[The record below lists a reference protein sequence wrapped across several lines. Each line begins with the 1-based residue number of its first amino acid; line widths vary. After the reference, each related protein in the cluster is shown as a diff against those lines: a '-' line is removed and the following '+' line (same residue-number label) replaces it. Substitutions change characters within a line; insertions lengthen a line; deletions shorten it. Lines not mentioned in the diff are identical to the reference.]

1 MTHWQCQSEKVWKR
15 VKVKKYENVKKAFYS
30 SILAFKSSS
39 VKVWNCDIHQRHHT
53 YQSCFWARIVQHLAG
68 DKCYQVKVNQ
78 NCAET
83 FVISSPVQTA
93 ITGQNPFFLISTLMM
108 TRATSARFL
117 EHISWKTLWKIKNFH
132 ESYETQKSDWCFFQL
147 IFTISST
154 MLPFVVERDFEHSAD
169 MLR

>member
-83 FVISSPVQTA
+83 FVISSP
-93 ITGQNPFFLISTLMM
+93 
-108 TRATSARFL
+108 TSANCNNWPESILLDIHTDDDSGYFCSFSGTYQLKNPLRDKEFP
-117 EHISWKTLWKIKNFH
+117 WKLWNSK
-132 ESYETQKSDWCFFQL
+132 EWLMFF
-147 IFTISST
+147 FSKFS
-154 MLPFVVERDFEHSAD
+154 P
-169 MLR
+169 